1 LHRASSCGI
10 ERRPIYRGDARFETG
25 IAPAYDGCGS
35 LLGSRAFAIGIHT
48 ASPEDGMKA
57 YHLTAAA
64 LLAGLAMPAH
74 AELLAHKDLSME
86 TALEIATTA
95 IATCKTQGYR
105 VSATVVGRT
114 GEIIVQLRGDNTG
127 PHTVENSFRKA
138 YTARTFRVP
147 SGEIAQRVKDNPTLG
162 LIHLTNVIANQGA
175 LPIKVGDDVIG
186 AAGASGAP
194 GGEKDEACVKAGI
207 DKVADQLK

>member
-1 LHRASSCGI
+1 VKPVH
-10 ERRPIYRGDARFETG
+10 
-25 IAPAYDGCGS
+25 
-35 LLGSRAFAIGIHT
+35 
-48 ASPEDGMKA
+48 
-57 YHLTAAA
+57 
-64 LLAGLAMPAH
+64 LLAGVALAVALANPAG
-74 AELLAHKDLSME
+74 AQLVNHKDLSLA
-86 TALEIATTA
+86 TALTIATTA
-95 IATCKTQGYR
+95 IETCKGQGYR
-105 VSATVVGRT
+105 VSATVVGRA

-147 SGEIAQRVKDNPTLG
+147 SGELAQRVKDNPTLG

-194 GGEKDEACVKAGI
+194 GGEKDEACIKAGL